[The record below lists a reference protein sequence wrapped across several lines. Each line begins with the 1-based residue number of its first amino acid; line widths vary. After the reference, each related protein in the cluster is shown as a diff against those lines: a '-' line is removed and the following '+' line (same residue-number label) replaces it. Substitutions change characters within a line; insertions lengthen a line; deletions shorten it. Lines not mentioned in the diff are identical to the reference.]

1 VDRSQQEA
9 VAFFMVRNIKGGAL
23 MTIRKVGVVGCGLM
37 GGGIAQTCAQSG
49 YETVVL
55 EVNQQ
60 LLDKGIARIH
70 SAWDMLAGKDKL
82 THGQVDEYRS
92 RLHGAL
98 NLEDF
103 ADCDLV
109 IEAVL
114 ENMEEK
120 LRLFPALDRIV
131 KPEALL
137 LSNTSSLNITQ
148 MGAVTKRPDKVCGL
162 HFFNPA
168 PVMKLV
174 EVVKTIVSSE
184 DTIETVRQFALSL
197 GKTPVVAKDTAGF
210 IVNFLLIPYLL
221 AAIRMLENGM
231 ASRDDIDTAMKL
243 GCGYPMGPF
252 TLLDYVG
259 LDTTMW
265 AAEAIY
271 EEYKDPLYAP
281 PPLLRRMVQSGMY
294 GRKNG
299 KGFYNYQ

>member
-1 VDRSQQEA
+1 MA
-9 VAFFMVRNIKGGAL
+9 
-23 MTIRKVGVVGCGLM
+23 IRKIGVVGCGLM
-37 GGGIAQTCAQSG
+37 GGGVAQTCAQSG

-60 LLDKGIARIH
+60 LLDKGIQRIH
-70 SAWDMLAGKDKL
+70 GAWDTLASKGKL
-82 THGQVDEYRS
+82 GQGQVDEYRA
-92 RLHGAL
+92 RLHGT
-98 NLEDF
+98 LEMADF
-103 ADCDLV
+103 ANCDLV

-120 LRLFPALDRIV
+120 LRLFPALDHIV

-137 LSNTSSLNITQ
+137 LTNTSSLNVTQ
-148 MGAVTKRPDKVCGL
+148 MGAVTKRPDKVCGI
-162 HFFNPA
+162 HFFNPV

-174 EVVKTIVSSE
+174 EIVKTISTSE
-184 DTIETVRQFALSL
+184 ETIETVSQFAVSL
-197 GKTPVVAKDTAGF
+197 GKTTVLAKDTAGF

-221 AAIRMLENGM
+221 AAIRMLENGV
-231 ASRDDIDTAMKL
+231 ATRDDIDTAMKL

-259 LDTTMW
+259 LDTTLW

-281 PPLLRRMVQSGMY
+281 PPLLRRMVISGMY
-294 GRKNG
+294 GKKSG
-299 KGFYNYQ
+299 KGFYDYQ

>member
-1 VDRSQQEA
+1 
-9 VAFFMVRNIKGGAL
+9 
-23 MTIRKVGVVGCGLM
+23 MTIRKVCVVGAGLM

-49 YETVVL
+49 YETVVR

-60 LLDKGIARIH
+60 LLEKGLARIQ
-70 SAWDMLAGKDKL
+70 SNWDMLAGKGKM
-82 THGQVDEYRS
+82 TQGQVDEYRS
-92 RLHGAL
+92 RLHGTV
-98 NLEDF
+98 NMEDF

-109 IEAVL
+109 IEAVI

-120 LRLFPALDRIV
+120 LRLFPALDKIL
-131 KPEALL
+131 KPGALI
-137 LSNTSSLNITQ
+137 LSNTSSLSVTQ

-174 EVVKTIVSSE
+174 EIVRTISTSE
-184 DTIETVRQFALSL
+184 ETIETVRQFAISL
-197 GKTPVVAKDTAGF
+197 GKTPVLAKDTAGF

-221 AAIRMLENGM
+221 AAIRMLENGQ
-231 ASRDDIDTAMKL
+231 ATRDDIDTAMKL

-271 EEYKDPLYAP
+271 DEYKDPLYAP
-281 PPLLRRMVQSGMY
+281 PPLLRRMVASGMY
-294 GRKNG
+294 GKKSG
-299 KGFYNYQ
+299 KGFYDYQQS

>member
-1 VDRSQQEA
+1 MA
-9 VAFFMVRNIKGGAL
+9 
-23 MTIRKVGVVGCGLM
+23 IRKVGVVGCGLM
-37 GGGIAQTCAQSG
+37 GGGIAQTCAQAG
-49 YETVVL
+49 YETVVR

-60 LLDKGIARIH
+60 LLDKGLARIH
-70 SAWDMLAGKDKL
+70 DAWKMMVSKGKL
-82 THGQVDEYRS
+82 TQGQADETRA
-92 RLHGAL
+92 RLHGTLDIA
-98 NLEDF
+98 DF

-109 IEAVL
+109 IEAVI

-120 LRLFPALDRIV
+120 LRLFPALDKTL
-131 KPEALL
+131 KPGALI

-174 EVVKTIVSSE
+174 EVVKTISTSE
-184 DTIETVRQFALSL
+184 ETVETVKQFAISL
-197 GKTPVVAKDTAGF
+197 GKTPVLARDTAGF

-231 ASRDDIDTAMKL
+231 ATRDDIDTAMKL

-259 LDTTMW
+259 LDTTLW

-271 EEYKDPLYAP
+271 DEYKDPLYAP
-281 PPLLRRMVQSGMY
+281 PPLLRRMVLSGMY
-294 GRKNG
+294 GKKSG
-299 KGFYNYQ
+299 KGFYDYQ

>member
-1 VDRSQQEA
+1 MA
-9 VAFFMVRNIKGGAL
+9 
-23 MTIRKVGVVGCGLM
+23 IRKVGVIGCGLM

-49 YETVVL
+49 YETVVR

-60 LLDKGIARIH
+60 LLDKGMARIH
-70 SAWDMLAGKDKL
+70 DAWHTMASKGKL
-82 THGQVDEYRS
+82 TQGQVDENHA
-92 RLHGAL
+92 RLRGTL
-98 NLEDF
+98 DF
-103 ADCDLV
+103 ADLADCDLV
-109 IEAVL
+109 IEAVI

-120 LRLFPALDRIV
+120 LRLFPALDHLL
-131 KPEALL
+131 KPDALI
-137 LSNTSSLNITQ
+137 LSNTSSLNVTQ
-148 MGAVTKRPDKVCGL
+148 MGAVTKRADKICGL

-174 EVVKTIVSSE
+174 EIVKTISTSQE
-184 DTIETVRQFALSL
+184 TIETVKEFAISL
-197 GKTPVVAKDTAGF
+197 GKTPVLAKDTAGF

-281 PPLLRRMVQSGMY
+281 PPLLRRMVISGMY
-294 GRKNG
+294 GRKSG
-299 KGFYNYQ
+299 KGFYNYE

>member
-1 VDRSQQEA
+1 MA
-9 VAFFMVRNIKGGAL
+9 
-23 MTIRKVGVVGCGLM
+23 TIRKVGVVGAGLM
-37 GGGIAQTCAQSG
+37 GSGIAQTCAQSG
-49 YETVVL
+49 YETIVR
-55 EVNQQ
+55 EINQQ
-60 LLDKGIARIH
+60 FLDKGLARIH
-70 SAWDMLAGKDKL
+70 GAWDTMTSKGKL
-82 THGQVDEYRS
+82 TQQQVAENRE
-92 RLHGAL
+92 RLRGTL
-98 NLEDF
+98 ELEDF

-109 IEAVL
+109 IEAVI

-120 LRLFPALDRIV
+120 LRLFPALDRV
-131 KPEALL
+131 LKPTAFI
-137 LSNTSSLNITQ
+137 LSNTSSLNVTQ
-148 MGAVTKRPDKVCGL
+148 MGAVTKRADKVCGL

-174 EVVKTIVSSE
+174 EVVRTISTAE
-184 DTIETVRQFALSL
+184 ETVDAVRHFAISL
-197 GKTPVVAKDTAGF
+197 GKTPVLAKDTAGF

-271 EEYKDPLYAP
+271 DEYKDPLYAP

-294 GRKNG
+294 GKKSG
-299 KGFYNYQ
+299 KGFYDYQ

>member
-1 VDRSQQEA
+1 
-9 VAFFMVRNIKGGAL
+9 
-23 MTIRKVGVVGCGLM
+23 MTIRKVGVVGAGLM

-49 YETVVL
+49 YETVVR

-60 LLDKGIARIH
+60 VLDKGLARIQ
-70 SAWDMLAGKDKL
+70 SNWDMLAGKGKL
-82 THGQVDEYRS
+82 TQGQVDEYRS
-92 RLHGAL
+92 RLHGTV
-98 NLEDF
+98 NMEDF

-109 IEAVL
+109 IEAVI

-120 LRLFPALDRIV
+120 LRLFPALDKIL
-131 KPEALL
+131 KPDALI
-137 LSNTSSLNITQ
+137 LSNTSSLSVTQ

-174 EVVKTIVSSE
+174 EIVRTISTSE
-184 DTIETVRQFALSL
+184 ETIETVRQFAISL
-197 GKTPVVAKDTAGF
+197 GKTPVLAKDTAGF

-221 AAIRMLENGM
+221 AAIRMLENGQ
-231 ASRDDIDTAMKL
+231 ATRDDIDTAMKL

-271 EEYKDPLYAP
+271 DEYKDPLYAP
-281 PPLLRRMVQSGMY
+281 PPLLRRMVASGMY
-294 GRKNG
+294 GKKSG
-299 KGFYNYQ
+299 KGFYDYQQD

>member
-1 VDRSQQEA
+1 
-9 VAFFMVRNIKGGAL
+9 
-23 MTIRKVGVVGCGLM
+23 MTIKKVGVVGCGLM

-49 YETVVL
+49 YEVVVR
-55 EVNQQ
+55 EVNQE
-60 LLDKGIARIH
+60 LLDKGLARIYN
-70 SAWDMLAGKDKL
+70 AWDMMATKGKL
-82 THGQVDEYRS
+82 TKGQVDENRS
-92 RLHGAL
+92 RLHGTL

-109 IEAVL
+109 IEAVI

-137 LSNTSSLNITQ
+137 LTNTSSLNVTQ
-148 MGAVTKRPDKVCGL
+148 MGAVTKRPQKVCGL

-174 EVVKTIVSSE
+174 EVVQTISSSE
-184 DTIETVRQFALSL
+184 DTIEVVKQFAISL
-197 GKTPVVAKDTAGF
+197 GKTPVLAKDTAGF
-210 IVNFLLIPYLL
+210 IVNFLLIPYLI
-221 AAIRMLENGM
+221 AAIRMLENGQ
-231 ASRDDIDTAMKL
+231 ASRDDIDNAMKL

-259 LDTTMW
+259 LDTTLW

-294 GRKNG
+294 GKKSGR
-299 KGFYNYQ
+299 GFYDYQ

>member
-1 VDRSQQEA
+1 MA
-9 VAFFMVRNIKGGAL
+9 
-23 MTIRKVGVVGCGLM
+23 IRRVGVVGCGLM

-60 LLDKGIARIH
+60 FLDKGLARIH
-70 SAWDMLAGKDKL
+70 GAWNMMTSKGKISQ
-82 THGQVDEYRS
+82 GQGDEYVG
-92 RLHGAL
+92 RLHGT
-98 NLEDF
+98 LEMADF
-103 ADCDLV
+103 TNCDLV
-109 IEAVL
+109 IEAVI

-120 LRLFPALDRIV
+120 LRLFPALDHIL
-131 KPEALL
+131 KPDALL
-137 LSNTSSLNITQ
+137 LSNTSSLNVTQ

-174 EVVKTIVSSE
+174 EIVKTISTSDE
-184 DTIETVRQFALSL
+184 TIETVRQFALSL
-197 GKTPVVAKDTAGF
+197 GKMPVLAKDTAGF

-231 ASRDDIDTAMKL
+231 ASREDIDAAMKL
-243 GCGYPMGPF
+243 GCGYPMGPI

-259 LDTTMW
+259 LDTTLW

-271 EEYKDPLYAP
+271 EEFKDPLYAP
-281 PPLLRRMVQSGMY
+281 PPLLRRMVLSGMF
-294 GRKNG
+294 GKKSG
-299 KGFYNYQ
+299 KGFYEYQ

>member
-1 VDRSQQEA
+1 
-9 VAFFMVRNIKGGAL
+9 
-23 MTIRKVGVVGCGLM
+23 MTIRKVGVVGAGLM

-49 YETVVL
+49 YETVVR

-60 LLDKGIARIH
+60 LLEKGLARIQ
-70 SAWDMLAGKDKL
+70 SNWDMLAGKGKM
-82 THGQVDEYRS
+82 TQGQVDEYRS
-92 RLHGAL
+92 RLHGTV
-98 NLEDF
+98 NMEDF

-109 IEAVL
+109 IEAVI

-120 LRLFPALDRIV
+120 LRLFPALDKIL
-131 KPEALL
+131 KPDALI
-137 LSNTSSLNITQ
+137 LSNTSSLSVTQ

-174 EVVKTIVSSE
+174 EIVRTISTSE
-184 DTIETVRQFALSL
+184 ETIETVRQFAISL
-197 GKTPVVAKDTAGF
+197 GKTPVLAKDTAGF

-221 AAIRMLENGM
+221 AAIRMLENGQ
-231 ASRDDIDTAMKL
+231 ATRDDIDTAMKL

-271 EEYKDPLYAP
+271 DEYKDPLYAP
-281 PPLLRRMVQSGMY
+281 PPLLRRMVASGMY
-294 GRKNG
+294 GKKSG
-299 KGFYNYQ
+299 KGFYDYQQG

>member
-1 VDRSQQEA
+1 
-9 VAFFMVRNIKGGAL
+9 

-37 GGGIAQTCAQSG
+37 GAGIAQTCAQSG
-49 YETVVL
+49 YEVIVR

-60 LLDKGIARIH
+60 LLDKGVARIQ
-70 SAWDMLAGKDKL
+70 SAWDMMASKGKL
-82 THGQVDEYRS
+82 TQGQVDENRS
-92 RLHGAL
+92 RLHGTL
-98 NLEDF
+98 SLEDF

-109 IEAVL
+109 IEAVI

-120 LRLFPALDRIV
+120 VRLFPTLDRIL
-131 KPEALL
+131 KPEVFI
-137 LSNTSSLNITQ
+137 LSNTSSLNVTQ
-148 MGAVTKRPDKVCGL
+148 MGAITKRPDKVCGL

-174 EVVKTIVSSE
+174 EVVRTISTSE
-184 DTIETVRQFALSL
+184 ETIETVKQFAISL
-197 GKTPVVAKDTAGF
+197 GKTPVLAKDTAGF

-231 ASRDDIDTAMKL
+231 ATRDDIDTAMKL

-259 LDTTMW
+259 LDTTLW

-271 EEYKDPLYAP
+271 EEYKDRLYAP
-281 PPLLRRMVQSGMY
+281 PPLLRRMVISGMY
-294 GRKNG
+294 GKKSGR
-299 KGFYNYQ
+299 GFYDYQ

>member
-1 VDRSQQEA
+1 MA
-9 VAFFMVRNIKGGAL
+9 
-23 MTIRKVGVVGCGLM
+23 IRRVGVVGCGLM

-49 YETVVL
+49 YETVVR
-55 EVNQQ
+55 EVNQE
-60 LLDKGIARIH
+60 LLDKGIARIN
-70 SAWDMLAGKDKL
+70 SAWDMLVSKGKI
-82 THGQVDEYRS
+82 TQGQADEYRS
-92 RLHGAL
+92 RLRGTL
-98 NLEDF
+98 NLEEF
-103 ADCDLV
+103 AECDLV
-109 IEAVL
+109 IEAVI

-120 LRLFPALDRIV
+120 LRLFPALDHIV
-131 KPEALL
+131 KPEGLL
-137 LSNTSSLNITQ
+137 LTNTSSLNVTQ

-174 EVVKTIVSSE
+174 EIVRTISTSDVTVE
-184 DTIETVRQFALSL
+184 QVRQFALSL
-197 GKTPVVAKDTAGF
+197 GKTPVVARDTAGF

-231 ASRDDIDTAMKL
+231 ASRDDIDIAMKL

-281 PPLLRRMVQSGMY
+281 PPLLRRMVQSGMLGKKS
-294 GRKNG
+294 GR
-299 KGFYNYQ
+299 GFYDYR

>member
-1 VDRSQQEA
+1 
-9 VAFFMVRNIKGGAL
+9 

-49 YETVVL
+49 YETVVR
-55 EVNQQ
+55 EINQE
-60 LLDKGIARIH
+60 LLDKGLKRIY
-70 SAWDMLAGKDKL
+70 SAWDAMASKDKL
-82 THGQVDEYRS
+82 TQGQLDENRS
-92 RLHGAL
+92 HLHGTLDMA
-98 NLEDF
+98 DF

-120 LRLFPALDRIV
+120 LRLFPALDHIL
-131 KPEALL
+131 KPDALL
-137 LSNTSSLNITQ
+137 LSNTSSINVTQ
-148 MGAVTKRPDKVCGL
+148 MGAGTRRPDKVCGL
-162 HFFNPA
+162 NFFNPA
-168 PVMKLV
+168 PVMKHV
-174 EVVKTIVSSE
+174 EIVRTISTSE
-184 DTIETVRQFALSL
+184 ETIETVRQFATSL
-197 GKTPVVAKDTAGF
+197 GKSPVLAKDTAGF

-231 ASRDDIDTAMKL
+231 ATRDDIDTAMKL

-281 PPLLRRMVQSGMY
+281 PPLLRRMVISGMY
-294 GRKNG
+294 GRKSG
-299 KGFYNYQ
+299 KGFYDYS

>member
-1 VDRSQQEA
+1 
-9 VAFFMVRNIKGGAL
+9 
-23 MTIRKVGVVGCGLM
+23 MTIRKVGVVGAGLM

-49 YETVVL
+49 YETVVREL
-55 EVNQQ
+55 NQQ
-60 LLDKGIARIH
+60 LLEKGLARIH
-70 SAWDMLAGKDKL
+70 GNWEMLAGKGKL
-82 THGQVDEYRS
+82 TQGQVDEYRS
-92 RLHGAL
+92 RLHGTV
-98 NLEDF
+98 NMEDF

-120 LRLFPALDRIV
+120 LRLFPALDKIL
-131 KPEALL
+131 KPDALI
-137 LSNTSSLNITQ
+137 LSNTSSLSVTQ

-174 EVVKTIVSSE
+174 EIVRTISTSE
-184 DTIETVRQFALSL
+184 ETIETVRQFAISL
-197 GKTPVVAKDTAGF
+197 GKTPVLAKDTAGF

-221 AAIRMLENGM
+221 AAIRMLENGQ
-231 ASRDDIDTAMKL
+231 ATREDIDTAMKL

-271 EEYKDPLYAP
+271 DEYKDPLYAP
-281 PPLLRRMVQSGMY
+281 PPLLRRMVASGMY
-294 GRKNG
+294 GKKSG
-299 KGFYNYQ
+299 KGFYDYPQS

>member
-1 VDRSQQEA
+1 MA
-9 VAFFMVRNIKGGAL
+9 
-23 MTIRKVGVVGCGLM
+23 IRKVGVVGCGLM

-49 YETVVL
+49 YETVVR
-55 EVNQQ
+55 EVNQE
-60 LLDKGIARIH
+60 LLDKGMARIYA
-70 SAWDMLAGKDKL
+70 AWDMMASKGKLSQD
-82 THGQVDEYRS
+82 QVDENRR
-92 RLHGAL
+92 RLHGTL

-109 IEAVL
+109 IEAVI

-120 LRLFPALDRIV
+120 LRLFPALDHIV

-137 LSNTSSLNITQ
+137 LTNTSSLNVTQ
-148 MGAVTKRPDKVCGL
+148 MGAVTKRPDQVCGL

-174 EVVKTIVSSE
+174 EIVRTISTSDE
-184 DTIETVRQFALSL
+184 TIETVKDFARSL
-197 GKTPVVAKDTAGF
+197 GKSPVIAKDTAGF

-231 ASRDDIDTAMKL
+231 ATREDIDLAMKL
-243 GCGYPMGPF
+243 GCGYPMGPL

-271 EEYKDPLYAP
+271 EEYKDSLYAP
-281 PPLLRRMVQSGMY
+281 PPLLRRLVLSGML
-294 GRKNG
+294 GKKSG
-299 KGFYNYQ
+299 KGFYEYQS